1 MRFGILGP
9 LQVADDEGHEVVLAA
24 PKQRALLAIL
34 LLHANEVVS
43 CDQMVEEL
51 WAGEPPAKAA
61 KNLQVH
67 VSRIR
72 RALGE
77 AARLACELIAAIPA
91 GHQTYLR
98 GGPCGNR
105 PFGFR
110 L

>member
-51 WAGEPPAKAA
+51 WAGAQSG
-61 KNLQVH
+61 LHSSV
-67 VSRIR
+67 
-72 RALGE
+72 ALSADG
-77 AARLACELIAAIPA
+77 RS
-91 GHQTYLR
+91 
-98 GGPCGNR
+98 
-105 PFGFR
+105 
-110 L
+110 